1 MTDTTKVMKSNN
13 YILDEQI
20 GFALRLASQRH
31 TAIFQN
37 QTMLDLTPTQFSTL
51 IRLAEVGSCS
61 QNKLGRLTAMDAATI
76 KGVIDRLHKKKLV
89 IVTPDE
95 SDKRR
100 MLVSL
105 DDNAK
110 AMIDDLEKVG
120 TKISAETLKPLSSK
134 QRSQLLKL
142 LQMIS

>member
-1 MTDTTKVMKSNN
+1 M
-13 YILDEQI
+13 
-20 GFALRLASQRH
+20 
-31 TAIFQN
+31 
-37 QTMLDLTPTQFSTL
+37 
-51 IRLAEVGSCS
+51 
-61 QNKLGRLTAMDAATI
+61 
-76 KGVIDRLHKKKLV
+76 

-105 DDNAK
+105 DDHAK